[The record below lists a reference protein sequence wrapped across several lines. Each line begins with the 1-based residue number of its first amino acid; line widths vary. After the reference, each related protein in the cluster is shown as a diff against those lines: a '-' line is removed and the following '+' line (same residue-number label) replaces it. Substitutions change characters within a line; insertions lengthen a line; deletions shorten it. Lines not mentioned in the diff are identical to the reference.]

1 MSQYQ
6 LPVVDVSTMPRVAL
20 ASMNEVHTE
29 ELMLINRLGE
39 LLLQGNGGETRFGP
53 INTAMEEWVAH
64 TRAHFEGEN
73 RLMETYGFP
82 PYPVH
87 KAEHAQVL
95 ARLESLQQQWLR
107 DRQPELLAEF
117 IFTEWRPWFEQHV
130 NSMDMATA
138 LYLSRMI

>member
-6 LPVVDVSTMPRVAL
+6 LPVVDISTMPRVAL
-20 ASMNEVHTE
+20 ASMNEVHTQ
-29 ELMLINRLGE
+29 ELMLINQLGE
-39 LLLQGNGGETRFGP
+39 LLLQGIEGETRFGL
-53 INTAMEEWVAH
+53 IDSAVREWLAH
-64 TRAHFEGEN
+64 TRAHFEAEN
-73 RLMETYGFP
+73 RLMESYGFP

-95 ARLESLQQQWLR
+95 ARLESLQQQWLKER
-107 DRQPELLAEF
+107 KPELLADF

-138 LYLSRMI
+138 LYLSQRI